1 VHHLE
6 GSLYDRQAV
15 TIGCHTYSRVR
26 MRMGL
31 ASLAY
36 VDMALLSSI
45 NTKVNLASLAYADM
59 ASEY

>member
-1 VHHLE
+1 MHHLE

-15 TIGCHTYSRVR
+15 TIRCHTYVRFR
-26 MRMGL
+26 MRLGL

-36 VDMALLSSI
+36 VDMALLSGN
-45 NTKVNLASLAYADM
+45 NTKVNLASLAYDDM